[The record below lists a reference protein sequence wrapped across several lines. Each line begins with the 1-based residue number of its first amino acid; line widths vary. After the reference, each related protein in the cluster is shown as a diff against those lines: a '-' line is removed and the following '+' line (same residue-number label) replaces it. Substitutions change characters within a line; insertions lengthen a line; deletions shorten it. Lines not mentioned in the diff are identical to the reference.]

1 LIRSIRFSRCLAVLG
16 IVCLGGIAIC
26 DEIPAP
32 GSKAPEIELVAVSN
46 GGKKET
52 VRISDYKDKKNVVL
66 AFYPKAMTKGCTIE
80 CNALSK
86 VNEKFAKLDTVV
98 FGISTDDETS
108 QDKFI
113 AKESL
118 QIPLLADPDKK
129 ITTKLGALS
138 ARGFANRY
146 TYVIDKKGNIA
157 KVYTKV
163 APATHA
169 EEVLTYIEKELS
181 K

>member
-1 LIRSIRFSRCLAVLG
+1 MTRIFQFARAIASVGLTLV
-16 IVCLGGIAIC
+16 GGFAMA
-26 DEIPAP
+26 DEIPKT
-32 GSKAPEIELVAVSN
+32 GSPAPEIELVAISN

-52 VRISDYKDKKNVVL
+52 IRLGDYKGKKNVVL
-66 AFYPKAMTKGCTIE
+66 AFYPKAMTPGCTVE

-98 FGISTDDETS
+98 FGISTDTESS

-129 ITTKLGALS
+129 VTTKLGALGQ
-138 ARGFANRY
+138 RGFANRY

-163 APATHA
+163 APASHA
-169 EEVLTYIEKELS
+169 EEVLAYIEKELS